1 MNIYDV
7 LLINVRIISMTIQ
20 WQQLV
25 LVFFCLRSS
34 NSTPASYESC
44 TGQFGHLQHTISC
57 SVRTKKHGANDTYTN
72 R

>member
-1 MNIYDV
+1 MAA
-7 LLINVRIISMTIQ
+7 TCPC
-20 WQQLV
+20 
-25 LVFFCLRSS
+25 FFCSWS
-34 NSTPASYESC
+34 YDSTPASYETC